1 MMTHKT
7 LYLTIAISIG
17 LHLGV
22 LLPLI
27 SQQDTLT
34 IYTPT
39 RPVSQLTLVVRADTA
54 QPQREKVVRRQAES
68 VPPQVVTKAAPVK
81 KPNTPSETPV
91 TEETEQKPVERINRL
106 ANSTDPQAVLD
117 HDMLEYLHA
126 EFRLRFQYPLLA
138 RKRGWSG
145 EVVIALN
152 VNHKGLIHD
161 IAVQK
166 SSGYPVL
173 DNNAMDTFRA
183 IGLVSPAIQSRII
196 KSHHL
201 SIPVVYKLT
210 GG

>member
-1 MMTHKT
+1 
-7 LYLTIAISIG
+7 
-17 LHLGV
+17 

-34 IYTPT
+34 IYAPT
-39 RPVSQLTLVVRADTA
+39 RPVSQLTLVVSADSM
-54 QPQREKVVRRQAES
+54 QPPSEKVISHQAEPVPRQAATK
-68 VPPQVVTKAAPVK
+68 PIPVTK
-81 KPNTPSETPV
+81 PNKPSETPV
-91 TEETEQKPVERINRL
+91 VEETEQKPAKPVNQL
-106 ANSTDPQAVLD
+106 ANSSDPRALLD

-152 VNHKGLIHD
+152 VNHNGLIHD

-166 SSGYPVL
+166 SSGYPLL

-183 IGLVSPAIQSRII
+183 IGLVSPAIQSRIM

>member
-1 MMTHKT
+1 MMTNKT
-7 LYLTIAISIG
+7 LYLAIAISTG
-17 LHLGV
+17 LHLGI
-22 LLPLI
+22 LLPLS

-34 IYTPT
+34 IYAPT
-39 RPVSQLTLVVRADTA
+39 RPVSQLTLVVSADSM
-54 QPQREKVVRRQAES
+54 QSPSEKVAIHPTEPVPRQEAS
-68 VPPQVVTKAAPVK
+68 KPTPVG
-81 KPNTPSETPV
+81 KPNTSETPV
-91 TEETEQKPVERINRL
+91 AKETEQKPAELANQL
-106 ANSTDPQAVLD
+106 ANSTNPQALLD

-152 VNHKGLIHD
+152 VNHNGLIHD

-166 SSGYPVL
+166 SSGYPAL

-196 KSHHL
+196 KTHHL

>member
-1 MMTHKT
+1 MTHKT
-7 LYLTIAISIG
+7 LYLTITISIG

-27 SQQDTLT
+27 SQQDTLS
-34 IYTPT
+34 IYAPT
-39 RPVSQLTLVVRADTA
+39 RPVGQLTLVVSADTA
-54 QPQREKVVRRQAES
+54 QLQSEKVVRKQADS
-68 VPPQVVTKAAPVK
+68 VPRQVVTKPVPVTK
-81 KPNTPSETPV
+81 AKTPSETPV
-91 TEETEQKPVERINRL
+91 AQETEQKAIEPVNQL
-106 ANSTDPQAVLD
+106 ANSIDPQAALN

-152 VNHKGLIHD
+152 VNHNGLIHD

-173 DNNAMDTFRA
+173 DNNAMDTFRS